1 MNNDVTTP
9 STPASTSPAPARR
22 RIGRFEVSPLGLGAM
37 PSSLGR
43 DPLPP
48 REQGIATIHGA
59 LDAGITLIDTADI
72 YAPAWD
78 QMGHNEQIVA
88 EGLRTYS
95 GSTEGVVVAT
105 KGGITRSEGEQWGR
119 DGSAAYLRS
128 AVEKSLAALGVDAID
143 LYYWHRPDRT
153 LRYAESIEALAALK
167 ADGLIHE
174 IGISNANV
182 EEIDVAIEVLGEG
195 GLAAVQNQFSPRYH
209 HTSREELEH
218 CSEHGVAF
226 VPWSPLG
233 GIGRGDAVARR
244 FPAIARAAEA
254 HGASPQQIVLAWELA
269 LSDRVIPIPGASR
282 PESITDSARA
292 MTLELGADEVRALSA
307 EIFGEDPQ
315 D

>member
-1 MNNDVTTP
+1 MTTP
-9 STPASTSPAPARR
+9 DTATAPARR
-22 RIGRFEVSPLGLGAM
+22 RIGSFDVSPIGLGAM

-48 REQGIATIHGA
+48 REQGIATIHAA

-78 QMGHNEQIVA
+78 QMGHNEKIVA
-88 EGLRTYS
+88 EGLRTYR
-95 GSTEGVVVAT
+95 GTTEGVVVAT

-119 DGSAAYLRS
+119 DGSFVYLRS
-128 AVEKSLAALGVDAID
+128 AVEKSLAALGVDRID

-153 LRYAESIEALAALK
+153 IRYAEGIEALATLK
-167 ADGLIHE
+167 QEGLIRE

-182 EEIDVAIEVLGEG
+182 EEIDVARGVLGEG

-218 CSEHGVAF
+218 CSEHGIAF

-233 GIGRGDAVARR
+233 GIGKGDAVAGR
-244 FPAIARAAEA
+244 FPAIARVAEA
-254 HGASPQQIVLAWELA
+254 HGATAQQVVLAWELS

-282 PESITDSARA
+282 PESITDSAKA
-292 MTLELGADEVRALSA
+292 MALALTDDEKKDLASILGE
-307 EIFGEDPQ
+307 G
-315 D
+315 